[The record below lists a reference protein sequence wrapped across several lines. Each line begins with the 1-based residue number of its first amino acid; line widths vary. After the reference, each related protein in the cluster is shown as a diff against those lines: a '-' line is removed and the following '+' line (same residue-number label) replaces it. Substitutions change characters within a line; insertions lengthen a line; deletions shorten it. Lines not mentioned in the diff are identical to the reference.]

1 MVKRILVDGLYPEN
15 IQVAV
20 VKDDVLEEIEGASP
34 SKKVITGNIY
44 LAKITRIE
52 PGLQAAFIDYGEEK
66 NGFVPFSEIHPN
78 YYNIPGKYK
87 DLGQESEAM
96 PGEAQ
101 TSDEQSQDNQ
111 GNNENAAQE
120 DLHEHDENIEQPR
133 RKPVGRYK
141 IQEVL
146 KRNQVLLVQAVKEVR
161 GNKGASFT
169 TYISLAGRYCVLMP
183 NCDSSGGISRRISN
197 PSERKKLQK
206 AFDEINEGNT
216 NKSMGFIIRTSGQG
230 KTKKEIKTDYNYLVK
245 QWNDIRQKTL
255 SSDAPAFIY
264 ADECLLKKIV
274 VDFYDAQTSEIIVQ
288 GDGTYNSIKHLID
301 FMSLGK
307 HLKVSQFKESMP
319 IFHKFKVDEQ
329 ISALYDPVVYLR
341 SGAYIVIN
349 KTEALTAI
357 DINSGRSTS
366 EKNIEETALKTNME
380 AAREIARQIRIRDIS
395 GLIVIDFI
403 DMIHSR
409 NRRSV
414 ERVMRDVL
422 RESRAKV
429 QIGHISPF
437 GLLEISR
444 QRLRPSFLEI
454 NAVPCEHC
462 SGTGMIKSNA
472 INAAAIFKMVEFEI
486 AKNKTTKAINV
497 YLSPAMTLFVLNHKR
512 PEIRA
517 LEAKYKVSI
526 SFLPEEGIK
535 SHGFAMEVSEVIEHQ
550 PEEVV
555 QDIKI
560 ATPENI
566 TKKGGSS
573 PAKKSTQPTEQ
584 ANNQQK
590 SRAKK
595 FNRNKKNATRAK
607 KQTTSQEEPQMDAGV
622 E

>member
-20 VKDDVLEEIEGASP
+20 VNDDILEEIECVNP

-52 PGLQAAFIDYGEEK
+52 PGLQAAFVDYGEEK

-87 DLGQESEAM
+87 DQDVATVEE
-96 PGEAQ
+96 EQ
-101 TSDEQSQDNQ
+101 TSEEDHSEITPS
-111 GNNENAAQE
+111 E
-120 DLHEHDENIEQPR
+120 DLQEHDENIERAR
-133 RKPVGRYK
+133 RKPMGRYK

-146 KRNQVLLVQAVKEVR
+146 KRNQILLVQAVKEVR

-183 NCDSSGGISRRISN
+183 NCDSPGGISRRITN

-206 AFDEINEGNT
+206 AFDEITANNPGQ
-216 NKSMGFIIRTSGQG
+216 SMGFIIRTSGQG
-230 KTKKEIKTDYNYLVK
+230 KTKKEINTDYNYLVK

-274 VDFYDAQTSEIIVQ
+274 VDFYDSQTSEIIVQ
-288 GDGTYNSIKHLID
+288 GDKSYDALKKLID
-301 FMSLGK
+301 FMSLSK
-307 HLKVSQFKESMP
+307 RLKITQFKESIP
-319 IFHKFKVDEQ
+319 IFHQFKVDEQ
-329 ISALYDPVVYLR
+329 ISALYDPVVSLR

-357 DINSGRSTS
+357 DINSGKSTS

-403 DMIHSR
+403 DMMHSR

-422 RESRAKV
+422 REGRAKV

-444 QRLRPSFLEI
+444 QRLRPSFLEM

-462 SGTGMIKSNA
+462 AGTGMVKSNA

-486 AKNKTTKAINV
+486 AKDKTTKAINV
-497 YLSPAMTLFVLNHKR
+497 YLSPGMTIFVLNHKR
-512 PEIRA
+512 SEIRA
-517 LEAKYKVSI
+517 LEAKYKISI

-535 SHGFAMEVSEVIEHQ
+535 SHGFAMEVSNVIEHK
-550 PEEVV
+550 PEELEQNV
-555 QDIKI
+555 QVSM
-560 ATPENI
+560 PENLR
-566 TKKGGSS
+566 KKVGSA
-573 PAKKSTQPTEQ
+573 PAKKVTQPKEQ
-584 ANNQQK
+584 DNEQQK
-590 SRAKK
+590 PRSKKSRNRKK
-595 FNRNKKNATRAK
+595 RTIKSSTHKNL
-607 KQTTSQEEPQMDAGV
+607 QDSPQIDAGP